1 MFKTYVPKVD
11 IMSDRIAKDRDIELE
26 NIIGN
31 LMIAEYQV
39 DKLQSRLS
47 ERVGGLGSGSNRKS
61 SSFVFKKNDKWY
73 RVMLSVEEMTNRNIV
88 DDDMT

>member
-1 MFKTYVPKVD
+1 
-11 IMSDRIAKDRDIELE
+11 MSERIAKDRDIELE

-47 ERVGGLGSGSNRKS
+47 ERVGGLGSGSNKKS

-73 RVMLSVEEMTNRNIV
+73 RVMLSVEEMANRNIV

>member
-1 MFKTYVPKVD
+1 MHKAYVPKVD
-11 IMSDRIAKDRDIELE
+11 GMSERIAKDRDIELE

-73 RVMLSVEEMTNRNIV
+73 RVMLSAEEMTNRNIV

>member
-1 MFKTYVPKVD
+1 MDKAYVPKVD
-11 IMSDRIAKDRDIELE
+11 GMSERIKKDRDIELE
-26 NIIGN
+26 NVIGN

-47 ERVGGLGSGSNRKS
+47 ERVGGLGSGSNKKS

>member
-1 MFKTYVPKVD
+1 
-11 IMSDRIAKDRDIELE
+11 MSERIAGDRDIELE

-73 RVMLSVEEMTNRNIV
+73 RVRLYVEEMSNVRMEK
-88 DDDMT
+88 DSE

>member
-1 MFKTYVPKVD
+1 MHKAYVPKVD
-11 IMSDRIAKDRDIELE
+11 GMSERIAKDRDIELE

-47 ERVGGLGSGSNRKS
+47 EGVWVQGVTGNPLHLCLRKMI
-61 SSFVFKKNDKWY
+61 NGIELCY
-73 RVMLSVEEMTNRNIV
+73 QLRR
-88 DDDMT
+88 

>member
-1 MFKTYVPKVD
+1 MLKSYVLIVD
-11 IMSDRIAKDRDIELE
+11 ELSERITKERDIELE

-73 RVMLSVEEMTNRNIV
+73 RVTLSVEEMTNINIV
-88 DDDMT
+88 DDMI

>member
-1 MFKTYVPKVD
+1 MNDV
-11 IMSDRIAKDRDIELE
+11 SERIARDHDIELE

-47 ERVGGLGSGSNRKS
+47 ERVGGLGTGSNRKS

-73 RVMLSVEEMTNRNIV
+73 RVNLYVKEMTNINII
-88 DDDMT
+88 DDDIA

>member
-1 MFKTYVPKVD
+1 MHKAYIPNVD
-11 IMSDRIAKDRDIELE
+11 GMSERIAKDRDIELE

-47 ERVGGLGSGSNRKS
+47 ERVGGLGSGSNKKS

>member
-1 MFKTYVPKVD
+1 MFKAYVSMVND
-11 IMSDRIAKDRDIELE
+11 MSERITKDRDIELE

-39 DKLQSRLS
+39 DRLQSRLS
-47 ERVGGLGSGSNRKS
+47 ERVGGLGSGNNKKS

-73 RVMLSVEEMTNRNIV
+73 RVTLAVEEMTNINII
-88 DDDMT
+88 DDMT

>member
-1 MFKTYVPKVD
+1 MRLK
-11 IMSDRIAKDRDIELE
+11 MSERITKERDIELE

-47 ERVGGLGSGSNRKS
+47 ERVGGLGSASNKKS

-73 RVMLSVEEMTNRNIV
+73 RVNLSVEEMANLSIV
-88 DDDMT
+88 DDMI

>member
-1 MFKTYVPKVD
+1 MHKVYVPRVD
-11 IMSDRIAKDRDIELE
+11 GMSERIAKDRDIELE

-47 ERVGGLGSGSNRKS
+47 ERVGGLGLGSNRKS

-73 RVMLSVEEMTNRNIV
+73 RVMLSVEEMTNKNIV

>member
-1 MFKTYVPKVD
+1 MHKVYVPKVD
-11 IMSDRIAKDRDIELE
+11 GMSERIAKDRDIELE

-73 RVMLSVEEMTNRNIV
+73 RVMLSVEEMTNKNIV

>member
-1 MFKTYVPKVD
+1 MLNAYIPKVNG
-11 IMSDRIAKDRDIELE
+11 MSERIARDRDMELE

-39 DKLQSRLS
+39 DKLRSRLS
-47 ERVGGLGSGSNRKS
+47 ERVGGLGSGSNKKA
-61 SSFVFKKNDKWY
+61 SSFVFKKNDRWY
-73 RVMLSVEEMTNRNIV
+73 RVTLSVEEMTDKLII

>member
-1 MFKTYVPKVD
+1 VD
-11 IMSDRIAKDRDIELE
+11 EMSEKITKERDIELE

-73 RVMLSVEEMTNRNIV
+73 RVTLSVEEMTNINIV
-88 DDDMT
+88 DDMI

>member
-1 MFKTYVPKVD
+1 MFKAYVSMVND
-11 IMSDRIAKDRDIELE
+11 MSERITRDRDMELE

-39 DKLQSRLS
+39 DRLRSRLS
-47 ERVGGLGSGSNRKS
+47 ERVGGLGSGSNKKS

-73 RVMLSVEEMTNRNIV
+73 RVTLSVEEMTNINII
-88 DDDMT
+88 DDMT

>member
-1 MFKTYVPKVD
+1 MD
-11 IMSDRIAKDRDIELE
+11 ELSERITKERDIELE

-73 RVMLSVEEMTNRNIV
+73 RVTLSVEEMTNINIV
-88 DDDMT
+88 DDMI

>member
-1 MFKTYVPKVD
+1 MVIIDEMSEKVT
-11 IMSDRIAKDRDIELE
+11 KDRDIELE

-47 ERVGGLGSGSNRKS
+47 ERVGGLGSGSNKKS

-73 RVMLSVEEMTNRNIV
+73 RVALTVEEMTNMNV
-88 DDDMT
+88 SDDMI

>member
-1 MFKTYVPKVD
+1 
-11 IMSDRIAKDRDIELE
+11 MSEGIARDRDMELE

-39 DKLQSRLS
+39 DKLQARLS
-47 ERVGGLGSGSNRKS
+47 ERVGGLGSGSNKKS

-73 RVMLSVEEMTNRNIV
+73 RVTLSVEEMTNINII
-88 DDDMT
+88 DEDMT

>member
-1 MFKTYVPKVD
+1 MSEKVT
-11 IMSDRIAKDRDIELE
+11 KDRDIELE

-47 ERVGGLGSGSNRKS
+47 ERVGGLGSGSNKKS

-73 RVMLSVEEMTNRNIV
+73 RVALTVEEMTNMNV
-88 DDDMT
+88 SDDMI

>member
-1 MFKTYVPKVD
+1 MLRAYIPKVNN
-11 IMSDRIAKDRDIELE
+11 MSEGIARDRDLELE

-47 ERVGGLGSGSNRKS
+47 ERVGGLGSGSNKKS

-73 RVMLSVEEMTNRNIV
+73 RVTLSVEEMTNINII
-88 DDDMT
+88 DEDMA

>member
-1 MFKTYVPKVD
+1 MVIIDKMSEKVT
-11 IMSDRIAKDRDIELE
+11 KDRDIELE

-47 ERVGGLGSGSNRKS
+47 ERVGGLGSGSNKKS

-73 RVMLSVEEMTNRNIV
+73 RVALTVEEMTNMNV
-88 DDDMT
+88 SDDMI

>member
-1 MFKTYVPKVD
+1 MFKAYVSMVND
-11 IMSDRIAKDRDIELE
+11 MSERITRDRDIELE

-39 DKLQSRLS
+39 DRLQSRLS
-47 ERVGGLGSGSNRKS
+47 EGVGGLGSGSNKKS

-73 RVMLSVEEMTNRNIV
+73 RVTLAVEEMTNINII
-88 DDDMT
+88 DDMT

>member
-1 MFKTYVPKVD
+1 MHKAYVPTVD
-11 IMSDRIAKDRDIELE
+11 GMSERIAKDRDIELE

-47 ERVGGLGSGSNRKS
+47 ERVGGLGSVSNRKS

>member
-1 MFKTYVPKVD
+1 MFKAYVSMVND
-11 IMSDRIAKDRDIELE
+11 MSERMTRDRDIELE

-39 DKLQSRLS
+39 DRLQSRLI
-47 ERVGGLGSGSNRKS
+47 ERVGGLGSGSNKKS

-73 RVMLSVEEMTNRNIV
+73 RVTLAVEEMTNINII
-88 DDDMT
+88 DDMT

>member
-1 MFKTYVPKVD
+1 VVIIDEMSEKVT
-11 IMSDRIAKDRDIELE
+11 KDRDIELE

-47 ERVGGLGSGSNRKS
+47 ERVGGLGSGSNKKS

-73 RVMLSVEEMTNRNIV
+73 RVALTVEEMTNMNV
-88 DDDMT
+88 SDDMI

>member
-1 MFKTYVPKVD
+1 LLKSYVLIVD
-11 IMSDRIAKDRDIELE
+11 ELSERITKERDIELE

-73 RVMLSVEEMTNRNIV
+73 RVTLSVEEMTNINIV
-88 DDDMT
+88 DDMI

>member
-1 MFKTYVPKVD
+1 
-11 IMSDRIAKDRDIELE
+11 MSERIAKDRDIELE

-47 ERVGGLGSGSNRKS
+47 ERVGGLGSGSNKKS

-73 RVMLSVEEMTNRNIV
+73 KVMLSVEEMTNRNIV

>member
-1 MFKTYVPKVD
+1 MLRVYISKVNN
-11 IMSDRIAKDRDIELE
+11 MSEGIARDRDLELE

-47 ERVGGLGSGSNRKS
+47 ERVGGLGSGSNKKS

-73 RVMLSVEEMTNRNIV
+73 RVTLSVEEMTNISIT
-88 DDDMT
+88 DDDMA

>member
-1 MFKTYVPKVD
+1 MFKAYVSMVND
-11 IMSDRIAKDRDIELE
+11 MSERITGDRDMELE

-39 DKLQSRLS
+39 DRLQSRLS
-47 ERVGGLGSGSNRKS
+47 ERVGGLGSGSNKKS

-73 RVMLSVEEMTNRNIV
+73 RVKLSVEEMTNINII
-88 DDDMT
+88 DDMT

>member
-1 MFKTYVPKVD
+1 MFKAYVSMVND
-11 IMSDRIAKDRDIELE
+11 MSERITRDRDIELE

-39 DKLQSRLS
+39 DRLQSRLS
-47 ERVGGLGSGSNRKS
+47 ERVGGLGSGSNKKS

-73 RVMLSVEEMTNRNIV
+73 RVTLAVEEMTSINII
-88 DDDMT
+88 DDMT

>member
-1 MFKTYVPKVD
+1 VD
-11 IMSDRIAKDRDIELE
+11 GKSERIAKDRDIELE

-47 ERVGGLGSGSNRKS
+47 ERVGGLGSGSNKKS
-61 SSFVFKKNDKWY
+61 TSFVFKKNDKWY
-73 RVMLSVEEMTNRNIV
+73 RVMLSVEEMANRNIV
-88 DDDMT
+88 DHDMT

>member
-1 MFKTYVPKVD
+1 VNDVSEK
-11 IMSDRIAKDRDIELE
+11 IARDRDIELE

-73 RVMLSVEEMTNRNIV
+73 RVTLYVEEMNNINII
-88 DDDMT
+88 DDDIA

>member
-1 MFKTYVPKVD
+1 
-11 IMSDRIAKDRDIELE
+11 MSERIANDRDIELE

-47 ERVGGLGSGSNRKS
+47 ERVGGLGSGSNKKS

-73 RVMLSVEEMTNRNIV
+73 KVMLSVEEMTNRNIV

>member
-1 MFKTYVPKVD
+1 MVIIDEMSEKVT
-11 IMSDRIAKDRDIELE
+11 KDRDIELE

-47 ERVGGLGSGSNRKS
+47 ERVGGLGSGSNKKS

-73 RVMLSVEEMTNRNIV
+73 RVALTVEEMTNINV
-88 DDDMT
+88 SDDMI

>member
-1 MFKTYVPKVD
+1 MLKTYVLKVD
-11 IMSDRIAKDRDIELE
+11 GLSERIAEDRDIELE

-39 DKLQSRLS
+39 DKLKSRLS
-47 ERVGGLGSGSNRKS
+47 ERVGGLGSGSNKKS

-73 RVMLSVEEMTNRNIV
+73 RVMLSVEEMTNRNIL

>member
-1 MFKTYVPKVD
+1 VNDVSEK
-11 IMSDRIAKDRDIELE
+11 IARDRDIELE

-47 ERVGGLGSGSNRKS
+47 ERVGGLGSGSNMKS
-61 SSFVFKKNDKWY
+61 SSFVFKNNDKWY
-73 RVMLSVEEMTNRNIV
+73 RVTLYVEEMNNVNIIDGDIV
-88 DDDMT
+88 

>member
-1 MFKTYVPKVD
+1 MVTIDEMSEKVT
-11 IMSDRIAKDRDIELE
+11 KDRDIELE

-47 ERVGGLGSGSNRKS
+47 ERVGGLGSGSNKKS

-73 RVMLSVEEMTNRNIV
+73 RVALTVEEMTNMNV
-88 DDDMT
+88 SDDMI